1 MAVFLN
7 GQKMAKPLMNGVVWN
22 ALYNGRKLWATPA
35 DTVTGVEILASD
47 GSPAPTVLSIG
58 GSVKLAARATYA
70 DGHVGDLLT
79 SEHVFFE
86 SLDDSVATV
95 SGNTVT
101 WKHGG
106 TALITAKVGGFTSA
120 AVSISAAYAPESI
133 KVTDDS
139 GKPIDNITLR
149 VGESKNLK
157 VTILPDAASQEFA
170 ASAASPDIAVVGDA
184 KPTGITVT
192 PESLT
197 LRVGETASL
206 NVNILPDY
214 APQEYTASIKNV
226 GIASVRQQ

>member
-22 ALYNGRKLWATPA
+22 ALYNGRRLWATPA

-79 SEHVFFE
+79 SEHVFFR

-120 AVSISAAYAPESI
+120 VVSIASAYAPESI
-133 KVTDDS
+133 RVTDDS
-139 GKPIDNITLR
+139 GQPVDAVTLR
-149 VGESKNLK
+149 VGESRNLK
-157 VTILPDAASQEFA
+157 VTVLA
-170 ASAASPDIAVVGDA
+170 
-184 KPTGITVT
+184 
-192 PESLT
+192 
-197 LRVGETASL
+197 RC
-206 NVNILPDY
+206 
-214 APQEYTASIKNV
+214 
-226 GIASVRQQ
+226 GIAGVHGQRRQPGYRRGWRRETDRHHRHPGIVDIEGGRDSQPERQHPAGLRAAGIRREHPRQDHRNHQQ